1 MKYWE
6 ELCVSDAKI
15 SNFRLIW
22 PARIHFIFFSKFLAW
37 RYRHYEANQ
46 PRIVSI
52 KYVYQHDFV
61 DWLRR
66 ITCFRRKTGAKC
78 QNFGSLAPLAR
89 NNFFLS
95 SLWFSGRNKSSWR
108 RPYHMCTNT
117 GTWFIV
123 PTNHVIYQ
131 QNVSDQKY
139 QNFWFA
145 RSKYSFSM
153 SFGSLALFARNH
165 QWFFSTSFWSV
176 TRVKSIL
183 RTHCIDKL

>member
-22 PARIHFIFFSKFLAW
+22 PARIHVIFFFSKFLAW

-78 QNFGSLAPLAR
+78 QNFGSLAII
-89 NNFFLS
+89 FLFRVYGF
-95 SLWFSGRNKSSWR
+95 LVGINHHEEDHITCVQTQGHDLLYQRT
-108 RPYHMCTNT
+108 M
-117 GTWFIV
+117 WFINKMFQ
-123 PTNHVIYQ
+123 TKNTKI
-131 QNVSDQKY
+131 
-139 QNFWFA
+139 
-145 RSKYSFSM
+145 
-153 SFGSLALFARNH
+153 FGSLAVSIAFPWVSARSLCSLATING
-165 QWFFSTSFWSV
+165 FFP
-176 TRVKSIL
+176 RVFG
-183 RTHCIDKL
+183 R